1 MLGPGTAAGG
11 RAGVAGEGGGRSC
24 CCRAQGDWSSR
35 GAEMRLQVPPRVGE
49 GGTREP
55 SGTVKDQQQEK
66 TRLFLV
72 GGTEAPR
79 GHCT

>member
-1 MLGPGTAAGG
+1 
-11 RAGVAGEGGGRSC
+11 
-24 CCRAQGDWSSR
+24 
-35 GAEMRLQVPPRVGE
+35 MRLQVPPLVGE
-49 GGTREP
+49 GGSRERES
-55 SGTVKDQQQEK
+55 SGTVKDQQAGT